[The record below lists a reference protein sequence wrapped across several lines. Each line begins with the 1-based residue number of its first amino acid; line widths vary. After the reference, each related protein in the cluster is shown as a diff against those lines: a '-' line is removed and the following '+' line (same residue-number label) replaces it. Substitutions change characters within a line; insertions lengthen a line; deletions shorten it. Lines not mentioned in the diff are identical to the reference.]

1 MFIENRKNLRKS
13 WAIIKE
19 GISKKKENNA
29 AIKFNIN
36 STVIT
41 DKKKIADTFNN
52 FYVNIGRNLAQNIP
66 HNDKNPISF
75 IKNYNVNSMFFT
87 PVSEEEIIT
96 ITSSLN
102 NSSAGWDEM
111 SAHNVKSTVHLFIS
125 PLTPVCN
132 LSFLQG
138 VFPRELKIAKVIPLN
153 DDKMFVKIID
163 LFQSFHCFLR
173 SLNV

>member
-1 MFIENRKNLRKS
+1 MFIENRNNLGKS

-29 AIKFNIN
+29 ASKFNIN
-36 STVIT
+36 ALLSLT
-41 DKKKIADTFNN
+41 KKIADTFNN

-75 IKNYNVNSMFFT
+75 IKNYNVNSMFLT

-111 SAHNVKSTVHLFIS
+111 SAHNVNSTVHLFIS

-132 LSFLQG
+132 LSFFYKG
-138 VFPRELKIAKVIPLN
+138 YFPEN
-153 DDKMFVKIID
+153 
-163 LFQSFHCFLR
+163 
-173 SLNV
+173 